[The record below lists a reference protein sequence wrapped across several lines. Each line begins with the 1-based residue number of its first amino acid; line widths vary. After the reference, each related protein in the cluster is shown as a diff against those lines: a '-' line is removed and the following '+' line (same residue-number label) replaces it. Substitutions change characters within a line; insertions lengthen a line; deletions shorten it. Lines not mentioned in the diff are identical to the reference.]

1 MGTLQVYSYTGFNLN
16 LAERLISVVTRNGGI
31 STVGKYFSI
40 VTSKYN
46 KNIDLFT
53 ELYQVTKYLI
63 AVVSCDFT
71 LLDRIFLVDGNSQL
85 SSDVFKDKLRP
96 ASSFVFLCYSTMY
109 EEKESPPF
117 NGPSNERFLS
127 GKTFLSFLLALLS
140 ARETS
145 TRSALVLMY
154 LATTDKRHSA
164 TMLKIYGWQGKRVI
178 NTTTKHHRRLYRPI
192 LSSFLPSSFPEQR

>member
-1 MGTLQVYSYTGFNLN
+1 MIIRSYIAMFFETN
-16 LAERLISVVTRNGGI
+16 
-31 STVGKYFSI
+31 FS
-40 VTSKYN
+40 
-46 KNIDLFT
+46 
-53 ELYQVTKYLI
+53 
-63 AVVSCDFT
+63 
-71 LLDRIFLVDGNSQL
+71 
-85 SSDVFKDKLRP
+85 P
-96 ASSFVFLCYSTMY
+96 ASRFVFLCHSTMY

-164 TMLKIYGWQGKRVI
+164 TMLKIYGWQGQRVI
-178 NTTTKHHRRLYRPI
+178 NTTTEHHRRLYRPI
-192 LSSFLPSSFPEQR
+192 LSSFLPSSFFDEPVSIQLRSCCVHEGNILRRFLRSFEFTQDEDEGVRISE

>member
-1 MGTLQVYSYTGFNLN
+1 M
-16 LAERLISVVTRNGGI
+16 
-31 STVGKYFSI
+31 
-40 VTSKYN
+40 
-46 KNIDLFT
+46 
-53 ELYQVTKYLI
+53 TKYLI

-71 LLDRIFLVDGNSQL
+71 LLDRIFVVDGNSQL

-96 ASSFVFLCYSTMY
+96 ASRFVFLCYSTMY
-109 EEKESPPF
+109 GEKESPPF

-164 TMLKIYGWQGKRVI
+164 TMLKIYGWQGERVI
-178 NTTTKHHRRLYRPI
+178 NTTTKHHRRLYRPV